1 MKATFDKISNDCSY
15 SILTRYSTSFSLG
28 TRIFPRKIRSAIT
41 SIYGFVRLADEIVDT
56 FHDYPQDEL
65 FREFR
70 EHTRK
75 ALDRKISVNPVLNS
89 FQKVVHQY
97 DIREE
102 HISSFLDSMESD
114 LSIQEHDKDS
124 YDTYIFGSAEAV
136 GLMCLH
142 VFVNG
147 DDDRFDELKEPARK
161 LGSAFQKVNFLRD
174 IREDNL
180 ALKRQYF
187 PDLDQGE
194 WITESIKRRIES
206 EINQE
211 FDDAW
216 EGIEQLKGRVRLGVW
231 VAYVYYRRLLEKI
244 RRVDSQE
251 LMHRRVRISNPSK
264 FILLFWTTVRYYLN
278 LK

>member
-1 MKATFDKISNDCSY
+1 M
-15 SILTRYSTSFSLG
+15 
-28 TRIFPRKIRSAIT
+28 
-41 SIYGFVRLADEIVDT
+41 ADEIVDT

-70 EHTRK
+70 DHTRK

-147 DDDRFDELKEPARK
+147 DDDRFDELK
-161 LGSAFQKVNFLRD
+161 
-174 IREDNL
+174 
-180 ALKRQYF
+180 
-187 PDLDQGE
+187 DLLWGILLYAIVD
-194 WITESIKRRIES
+194 
-206 EINQE
+206 NQE
-211 FDDAW
+211 DF
-216 EGIEQLKGRVRLGVW
+216 E
-231 VAYVYYRRLLEKI
+231 
-244 RRVDSQE
+244 
-251 LMHRRVRISNPSK
+251 HR
-264 FILLFWTTVRYYLN
+264 TVLYLQPVTIHYK
-278 LK
+278 LV